1 MKKINL
7 KNKLSLNKET
17 VAKLNQSQ
25 MSQVNG
31 GGSLNHISCSGCN
44 TVFTCVPQT
53 QNCPILSDNPA
64 DCVSLDCTFD
74 PPGVTGC

>member
-1 MKKINL
+1 MKKISL

-44 TVFTCVPQT
+44 TVDFTCPPET
-53 QNCPILSDNPA
+53 DGCPLLSENPA
-64 DCVSLDCTFD
+64 DCFTFD
-74 PPGVTGC
+74 TNDPLC